1 MTTLAQPMSSEN
13 NKNVKILIVEDE
25 VVIGID
31 LQSKLQALG
40 YAVPPVIHYGEQVE
54 EAVIKENPDLILMDI
69 NLKGAMR
76 GTEAAR
82 LANSRY
88 AIPVVF
94 LTAFSDEQSLV
105 GAKQANPY
113 GYLKKPVSTESLR
126 VTLEIA
132 LYKAGME
139 KKLQQS
145 EENYRR
151 IYENSVAGIYRS
163 TPDGRFIMT
172 NQAFAEM
179 IGFHSPR
186 EVIESTTDI
195 ATQLYVRADDRQKF
209 IQQIERQGKVENFD
223 FKFRHAD
230 GSERWLSI
238 SCHAVREASDQLFY
252 YEGVAVD
259 ITARKE
265 MEAALQ
271 QARQNMKNFFDTNID
286 FLWVLNEQ
294 AEIIAVN
301 ETVRRRLGYQDDEL
315 AGQSVLTVHPP
326 DRRDEAARIVQDM
339 LAGTRE
345 FCPVPLMTRG
355 GAQIPVE
362 TYVFPGH
369 WDGQPAIFGVSK
381 DISKLKLSEEKFSSA
396 FHNSPAIIGLSDL
409 DNGEYIEVNQA
420 FYDLLG
426 FRPGEVIGKRAIDL
440 HVLSPQSREEMVQ
453 KLRDNGSLHNHEV
466 VLQTK
471 ENKQLYGLL
480 SAEILS
486 IQERKYNFTTI
497 VDITKRKQMELKL
510 QKNEKFLNDVLDSVQ
525 DGINIL
531 DRDLRVVKVNKLM
544 ERQYADQMPL
554 IGKKCYEAFQQR
566 GSVCPWCPST
576 KAMETG
582 KIQHIELEVPYPD
595 GITPK
600 GWIELYAYPLLEDG
614 QVTGVIEY
622 GRNITER
629 KKAEFELQ
637 NNYIQLKEI
646 LNGIDANVYVADL
659 ETYEILFM
667 NQRMIDEYGEDCTG
681 KICWACLRHESG
693 PCIDCPNDKLLD
705 EQGEPTGLYSWE
717 YDHQETGKQLIL
729 NDRAIRWIDGRMAH
743 LQVATDITKFKQMER
758 KFQQKSKMEAIGVL
772 AGGIAHNFNN
782 NLAIIL
788 GNIEMAQIKR
798 SDFGAVNEY
807 LNTAKTAI
815 FRSRDLVQQILVYS
829 RQGIHDMSPVRIEAV
844 VGKTMRLLSATLLST
859 VNLQLI
865 KAPEFVDAD
874 IRADSSQLQEV
885 LLNLCNNAVHA
896 MDETGNLTIT
906 LDTVTLAAED
916 IPDQYG
922 DRFEGFYARVS
933 VQDSGCGMDKAT
945 LDKIFD
951 PFFTTKGVGQGT
963 GMGLSTVQGVVEQHQ
978 GLLKV
983 LSTPGKGSTFE
994 LYFPVVELKEKTKLS
1009 GFDELPRGTENIL
1022 FVDDDEMLA
1031 DIWREMLSEQGYK
1044 VSVMTNS
1051 AEALKR
1057 FSSDPDHFDLVIT
1070 DQTMPGL
1077 TGVELIVQ
1085 LKKVRPNIPTILCT
1099 GYSARITEEK
1109 SRELG
1114 ISAFLVKP
1122 LDLPLLARTI
1132 REVRQADIKKL

>member
-1 MTTLAQPMSSEN
+1 MSKATAQIN
-13 NKNVKILIVEDE
+13 NQCEIAKILIVEDE
-25 VVIGID
+25 VVIGLD

-54 EAVIKENPDLILMDI
+54 EAVIKETPDLILMDI

-88 AIPVVF
+88 SIPVVF
-94 LTAFSDEQSLV
+94 LTAFSDEQSLS

-113 GYLKKPVSTESLR
+113 GYLKKPVSTESLK

-195 ATQLYVRADDRQKF
+195 ATQLYVQADDRQKF
-209 IQQIERQGKVENFD
+209 IQQIERQGKVTNFE
-223 FKFRHAD
+223 FKFRHAN

-238 SCHAVREASDQLFY
+238 SCHAVYEASDQLFY

-271 QARQNMKNFFDTNID
+271 QTQQNMKNFFDTNID

-301 ETVRRRLGYQDDEL
+301 ETVRRRLEYQDDEL
-315 AGQSVLTVHPP
+315 AGQSVLAVHPP

-345 FCPVPLMTRG
+345 YCPVPLMTRG
-355 GAQIPVE
+355 GVQIPVE
-362 TYVFPGH
+362 TYVFSGQ

-426 FRPGEVIGKRAIDL
+426 FSPGEVIGKRAIDL
-440 HVLSPQSREEMVQ
+440 HILSPQSREEMVQ
-453 KLRDNGSLHNHEV
+453 KLRDKGSLHNHEV

-471 ENKQLYGLL
+471 ENKQLNGLL

-486 IQERKYNFTTI
+486 IQGRNYNFTTI
-497 VDITKRKQMELKL
+497 IDITQRKQMELVL

-531 DRDLRVVKVNKLM
+531 DRDLRIVKVNKLL
-544 ERQYADQMPL
+544 EQQYADRMPL
-554 IGKKCYEAFQQR
+554 VGKKCYEAFQQR
-566 GSVCPWCPST
+566 SSICPRCPSM

-582 KIQHIELEVPYPD
+582 EIHHLELEVPHPD
-595 GITPK
+595 GKPQR
-600 GWIELYAYPLLEDG
+600 GWIELYAYPLWENG
-614 QVTGVIEY
+614 EVTGVIEY

-629 KKAEFELQ
+629 KQAELELQ

-646 LNGIDANVYVADL
+646 LNSIDANVYVADL

-667 NQRMIDEYGEDCTG
+667 NQRMIDEYGEDMTG
-681 KICWACLRHESG
+681 RACWESLRHESG
-693 PCIDCPNDKLLD
+693 PCSDCPNDKLLNA
-705 EQGEPTGLYSWE
+705 QGEPDGSYSWE
-717 YDHQETGKQLIL
+717 YAHLETGKQLIL

-743 LQVATDITKFKQMER
+743 LQVGTDITKFKQMEH
-758 KFQQKSKMEAIGVL
+758 KLQQKFKMEALGVL
-772 AGGIAHNFNN
+772 AGGVAHNFNN

-788 GNIEMAQIKR
+788 GNIEMAQIKKT
-798 SDFGAVNEY
+798 DLDAVNNY

-815 FRSRDLVQQILVYS
+815 FRSRDLVQQILTYS
-829 RQGIHDMSPVRIEAV
+829 RQGFHDMAPVQIKAV
-844 VGKTMRLLSATLLST
+844 VEETLKLLSATLPSSI
-859 VNLQLI
+859 NLQLI
-865 KAPEFVDAD
+865 KAAGFAGAT
-874 IRADSSQLQEV
+874 IMADSSRIQEA
-885 LLNLCNNAVHA
+885 LLNLCNNAVQA
-896 MDETGNLTIT
+896 MDDRGELTIT
-906 LDTVTLAAED
+906 LATVTLTPEEL
-916 IPDQYG
+916 PDQYETPPG
-922 DRFEGFYARVS
+922 GHYVRVS
-933 VQDSGCGMDKAT
+933 VRDSGCGIDQGT

-963 GMGLSTVQGVVEQHQ
+963 GMGLATVKGIVELHS
-978 GLLKV
+978 GFLKV
-983 LSTPGKGSTFE
+983 HSRPEEGSVFE
-994 LYFPVVELKEKTKLS
+994 LYFPAIEQEEQVNIP
-1009 GFDELPRGTENIL
+1009 GFGELPRGTENIL
-1022 FVDDDEMLA
+1022 FIDDDEILA
-1031 DIWREMLSEQGYK
+1031 DIWKQILGEQGY
-1044 VSVMTNS
+1044 SVIAMS
-1051 AEALKR
+1051 SSQDALKL
-1057 FSSDPDHFDLVIT
+1057 FSADPDYFDLVIT

-1077 TGVELIVQ
+1077 TGMELIARVKQ
-1085 LKKVRPNIPTILCT
+1085 IRPDLPTILCT

-1109 SRELG
+1109 ARELG
-1114 ISAFLVKP
+1114 ISSFLLKP
-1122 LDLPLLARTI
+1122 LDLPDLARTI
-1132 REVRQADIKKL
+1132 RAVLHTDMKSE